1 MGPSQSFAG
10 FQGSDWLR
18 SSQVHREPGRQ
29 GSAGTLMHLVH
40 IVKHAG
46 WAKDPPGASR

>member
-10 FQGSDWLR
+10 FQGSDWPR
-18 SSQVHREPGRQ
+18 SSQVHGEPGRQ
-29 GSAGTLMHLVH
+29 GGAGTLMHLVH

-46 WAKDPPGASR
+46 WAKDPPGASG